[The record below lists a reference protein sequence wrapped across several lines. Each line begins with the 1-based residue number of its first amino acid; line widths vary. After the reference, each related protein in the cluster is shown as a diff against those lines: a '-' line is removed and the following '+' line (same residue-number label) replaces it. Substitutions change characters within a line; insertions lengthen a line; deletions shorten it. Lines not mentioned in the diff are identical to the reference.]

1 MKKILTS
8 VLLMVVLVMAVA
20 PFVNAA
26 TSDTLADDLY
36 AKLSAYGMT
45 SAVKVKVERYLADNP
60 VTDAQASTILGKAD
74 EAIAIMDAEGT
85 KDIKS
90 LSADAKNKIR
100 AIAQEAASTVGLTLV
115 FKVGGTVEVY
125 KDGVL
130 IESATLSNGDKL
142 VYTGNSINVSVIV
155 AAVAVIALVTTTVV
169 VKRRMAVGA

>member
-1 MKKILTS
+1 MKKLLTS
-8 VLLMVVLVMAVA
+8 VLLMVMLVMVVV

-45 SAVKVKVERYLADNP
+45 SAEKVKVERYLADNP

-85 KDIKS
+85 KDIS
-90 LSADAKNKIR
+90 ALSKEAKNKII
-100 AIAQEAASTVGLTLV
+100 AIAKEAASTVGLTLV
-115 FKVGGTVEVY
+115 FKTGTVEVY

>member
-8 VLLMVVLVMAVA
+8 VLLMVMLVMVVA

-26 TSDTLADDLY
+26 TSETLADDLY

-45 SAVKVKVERYLADNP
+45 SSDMVKVQRYLADNP
-60 VTDAQASTILGKAD
+60 VTDAQANTILGKAD

-85 KDIKS
+85 KDIRE
-90 LSADAKNKIR
+90 LSEEAKNNIIS
-100 AIAQEAASTVGLTLV
+100 IAQEAASTIGLTLS
-115 FKVGGTVEVY
+115 FKNGTVEIY

-142 VYTGNSINVSVIV
+142 VYTGNSINVSLIV
-155 AAVAVIALVTTTVV
+155 ATVAVIALATTFVFR
-169 VKRRMAVGA
+169 KRMTAEA

>member
-8 VLLMVVLVMAVA
+8 VLLMVMLVMVVA

-26 TSDTLADDLY
+26 TSETLADDLY

-45 SAVKVKVERYLADNP
+45 SSDMIKVQRYLADNP
-60 VTDAQASTILGKAD
+60 VTDAQANTILGKAD

-85 KDIKS
+85 KDIRE
-90 LSADAKNKIR
+90 LSEEAKNNIIS
-100 AIAQEAASTVGLTLV
+100 IAQEAASTIGLTLS
-115 FKVGGTVEVY
+115 FKNGTVEIY

-142 VYTGNSINVSVIV
+142 VYTGNSINVSLIV
-155 AAVAVIALVTTTVV
+155 ATVAVIALATTFVV
-169 VKRRMAVGA
+169 RKRMTAEA

>member
-45 SAVKVKVERYLADNP
+45 SAEKVKVERYLADNP

-85 KDIKS
+85 KDIS
-90 LSADAKNKIR
+90 ALSKEAKNKII
-100 AIAQEAASTVGLTLV
+100 AIAKEAASTVGLTLV
-115 FKVGGTVEVY
+115 FKTGTVEVY

>member
-8 VLLMVVLVMAVA
+8 VLLMVMLVMVVA

-26 TSDTLADDLY
+26 TSETLADDLY

-45 SAVKVKVERYLADNP
+45 SSDMVKVQRYLADNP
-60 VTDAQASTILGKAD
+60 VTDAQANTILGKAD

-85 KDIKS
+85 KDIRE
-90 LSADAKNKIR
+90 LSEEAKNNIIS
-100 AIAQEAASTVGLTLV
+100 IAQEAASTIGLTLS
-115 FKVGGTVEVY
+115 FKNGTVEIY

-142 VYTGNSINVSVIV
+142 VYTGNSINVSLIV
-155 AAVAVIALVTTTVV
+155 ATVAVIALATTFVV
-169 VKRRMAVGA
+169 RKRMTAEA

>member
-8 VLLMVVLVMAVA
+8 VLLMIVLVMAVA

-85 KDIKS
+85 KDIS
-90 LSADAKNKIR
+90 ALSKEAKNKII
-100 AIAQEAASTVGLTLV
+100 AIAKEAASTVGLTLV
-115 FKVGGTVEVY
+115 FKTGTVEVY

>member
-8 VLLMVVLVMAVA
+8 VLLMVMLVMVVA

-26 TSDTLADDLY
+26 KSETLADDLY

-45 SAVKVKVERYLADNP
+45 SSDMVKVQRYLADNP
-60 VTDAQASTILGKAD
+60 VTDAQANTILGKAD

-85 KDIKS
+85 KDIRE
-90 LSADAKNKIR
+90 LSEEAKNNIIS
-100 AIAQEAASTVGLTLV
+100 IAQEAASTIGLTLS
-115 FKVGGTVEVY
+115 FKNGTVEIY

-142 VYTGNSINVSVIV
+142 VYTGNSINVSLIV
-155 AAVAVIALVTTTVV
+155 ATVAVIALATTFVV
-169 VKRRMAVGA
+169 RKRMTAEA

>member
-8 VLLMVVLVMAVA
+8 VLLMVMLVMVVA

-26 TSDTLADDLY
+26 SSDSLADDLY

-45 SAVKVKVERYLADNP
+45 SAEKVKVERYLADNP
-60 VTDAQASTILGKAD
+60 VTDEQANTILGKAD
-74 EAIAIMDAEGT
+74 EAIAVMDAEGT
-85 KDIKS
+85 KDISS
-90 LSADAKNKIR
+90 LSKEAKDKIM

-115 FKVGGTVEVY
+115 FSSGTVEVY

-130 IESATLSNGDKL
+130 IEAATLSNGDKL
-142 VYTGNSINVSVIV
+142 VYTGSSINVSLIV

-169 VKRRMAVGA
+169 VRKRMTVGA